1 MKLSNCSVR
10 QTRLKAL
17 AAIILAGGLVCGSI
31 AAKAQTTYYV
41 DAACG
46 DDGWSGL
53 SPICE
58 EPDGPKLR
66 IDGAWFPAIDGDEI
80 VVAPGVYTD
89 IPGFSSKGLLLRSSD
104 GPETT
109 SIATLNVGGGLQGMV
124 FEGFTVLS
132 QASIGGE

>member
-1 MKLSNCSVR
+1 MRTLGIAMAVAVGVSGV
-10 QTRLKAL
+10 
-17 AAIILAGGLVCGSI
+17 AGG
-31 AAKAQTTYYV
+31 QTTYYV

-58 EPDGPKLR
+58 EPDGPKLT